1 MLERRGLTKNGAY
14 FMSCFVASLRGG
26 KGFMMYVAGFWHHI
40 RKGRE
45 GPLARV
51 VIPLIV
57 RFKGELGIIHNL
69 QAVVNETATKL
80 KVG

>member
-1 MLERRGLTKNGAY
+1 M
-14 FMSCFVASLRGG
+14 ASLRGSER
-26 KGFMMYVAGFWHHI
+26 FMMGAAVLRHHI